1 MPTNSAYHMRFG
13 SRRIPWMIVKEGHDG
28 SQYVIFPMD
37 RTGFKIS
44 MHPMGANPHMKD
56 THGLYQEL
64 DLVALRAVNWD
75 EVAAKEFQPWWES
88 LFYWPSHRA
97 DLIAIPGPEGKTW
110 LEGVQELFRGDE
122 MDVMELLKMALGYGT
137 IYKVGY
143 RDRIAFFETPLG
155 RGCVIIDPREERFG
169 FYAPG
174 PFPERPLLGMRWK
187 DGGFAFP
194 MPPPL
199 HEWKE
204 TLDVRLELAT
214 EQYVEDYENELEAAI
229 SEVLP
234 EMQAFVDQFR
244 VVRWRPDGPPS

>member
-1 MPTNSAYHMRFG
+1 MPRKSVYYLRFG
-13 SRRIPWMIVKEGHDG
+13 SRRIRWMIVKEGHDG

-97 DLIAIPGPEGKTW
+97 DLIAIPGPGGKTW
-110 LEGVQELFRGDE
+110 FEGFQGLLQDGDFDLIA
-122 MDVMELLKMALGYGT
+122 MLKLVLGNGR

-143 RDRIAFFETPLG
+143 GVRRPFFETPIG
-155 RGCVIIDPREERFG
+155 RGSMVID
-169 FYAPG
+169 
-174 PFPERPLLGMRWK
+174 
-187 DGGFAFP
+187 
-194 MPPPL
+194 
-199 HEWKE
+199 
-204 TLDVRLELAT
+204 
-214 EQYVEDYENELEAAI
+214 
-229 SEVLP
+229 S
-234 EMQAFVDQFR
+234 
-244 VVRWRPDGPPS
+244 